1 MTDVK
6 RRVFSEV
13 LCNRIYENISRMEA
27 IHSYVMEYMSLEEE
41 NRRIMSGMKE
51 LGIPALDETIA
62 SYFEEMEDWPW
73 IYYIEIF

>member
-6 RRVFSEV
+6 KRVFSEV
-13 LCNRIYENISRMEA
+13 LCNRIYENISRMET

-51 LGIPALDETIA
+51 LEIPALDETIA
-62 SYFEEMEDWPW
+62 SYFEEMED
-73 IYYIEIF
+73 